1 MKIRLFIDTEPTSPN
16 LRCSQTYP
24 NLTTDL
30 ILKFRINVW
39 EQRKLNDVVSQ
50 AKSYAFT
57 RAIETTELTG
67 FKYIHYGDIHTRVA
81 DKISD
86 PSVLPNIK
94 KGDYRYL
101 SDNDVIIADASEDYK
116 GIADS
121 AILLHHK
128 KYRIIAGLHTIA
140 ITPVGIQPL
149 FLYYLLRTEQF
160 KHYGYKVG
168 TGLKVFGISFTN
180 FSNFTFQEPNST
192 EQKNIYSILDSF
204 DKLIAANQC
213 NQNKPWIHKPP

>member
-1 MKIRLFIDTEPTSPN
+1 MSKVIFDLPDSPEYVEPNSPN

-94 KGDYRYL
+94 KKETIVIYL
-101 SDNDVIIADASEDYK
+101 IMM
-116 GIADS
+116 
-121 AILLHHK
+121 LLLLTRLK
-128 KYRIIAGLHTIA
+128 TIKELLIQRF
-140 ITPVGIQPL
+140 IT
-149 FLYYLLRTEQF
+149 
-160 KHYGYKVG
+160 
-168 TGLKVFGISFTN
+168 S
-180 FSNFTFQEPNST
+180 
-192 EQKNIYSILDSF
+192 
-204 DKLIAANQC
+204 
-213 NQNKPWIHKPP
+213 